1 MVKKVTKEFHSRIH
15 LVAVAVFS
23 LIAIV
28 HAIRIYK
35 DVPAQIGG
43 WSIPMAVSWFGVV
56 IAVVLAYLF
65 WKTSK
70 F

>member
-1 MVKKVTKEFHSRIH
+1 MAKKITKEFHTRFH
-15 LVAVAVFS
+15 LVAVAIFA

-28 HAIRIYK
+28 HAVRIYK
-35 DVPAQIGG
+35 NVPAQIGS
-43 WSIPMAVSWFGVV
+43 WSIPMGVSWFGIV
-56 IAVVLAYLF
+56 IAAVLAYLF

>member
-1 MVKKVTKEFHSRIH
+1 MAKKVTKEFHERIH
-15 LVAVAVFS
+15 LIAVALFV

-28 HAIRIYK
+28 HAIRIYNN
-35 DVPAQIGG
+35 VPAQIGS
-43 WSIPMAVSWFGVV
+43 WVIPMGVSWFGVI
-56 IAVVLAYLF
+56 IAAVLAYLF